1 MLDNAHYSRRKCL
14 EVVGIPTAIPN
25 DLLEANV
32 SKAFDKF
39 GVHVKGKDIQ
49 ACHRLED
56 NDRAIVK
63 FSIRKDSLQILCVK
77 KDLKSLDPAKLDLPE
92 GMKGMGK
99 LHVFFASNGTIK
111 VKILEDDGAKP
122 FTYAAD
128 LKKMFPDINIDNL

>member
-1 MLDNAHYSRRKCL
+1 MTVLANAHYSRQECL
-14 EVVGIPTAIPN
+14 EIVGIPTATLN

-49 ACHRLED
+49 ACHRLEY

-92 GMKGMGK
+92 GMKGMVNYMFSLYQMVQLK
-99 LHVFFASNGTIK
+99 LR
-111 VKILEDDGAKP
+111 
-122 FTYAAD
+122 Y
-128 LKKMFPDINIDNL
+128 